1 MTLKKP
7 SRFAGFFCSV
17 HGTPPTFIPK
27 TPVTMDRGRNIMDK
41 NER

>member
-1 MTLKKP
+1 MTFMNP
-7 SRFAGFFCSV
+7 SMFSGLFCPV

-27 TPVTMDRGRNIMDK
+27 TPVTMDRGRNTMER